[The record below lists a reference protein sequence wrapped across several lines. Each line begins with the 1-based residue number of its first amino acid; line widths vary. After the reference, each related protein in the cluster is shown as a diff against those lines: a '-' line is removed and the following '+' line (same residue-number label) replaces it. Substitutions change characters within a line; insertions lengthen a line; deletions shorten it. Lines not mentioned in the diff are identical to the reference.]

1 MRVIGRE
8 LLPLLTVF
16 AIAAAIVSV
25 FPYGAIGFKAR
36 TSSQPAPAA
45 AFITL
50 SAKEEETVMRSAKT
64 SWQGDAN
71 SCLRVRADLSFG
83 ELPAAKEE
91 SVLDVGERS
100 RPPCFRA
107 VDWAPP
113 PFLPSRAAPPLKP
126 IPPAETQKEDP
137 PFSRE
142 DLLSLGQFE

>member
-50 SAKEEETVMRSAKT
+50 SAKEEETAMRSAKT

>member
-1 MRVIGRE
+1 MRGIGRE

-50 SAKEEETVMRSAKT
+50 SAKEEETAMRSAKT

-100 RPPCFRA
+100 RPPCFRT
-107 VDWAPP
+107 VDWVPP

>member
-1 MRVIGRE
+1 MRGIWRE
-8 LLPLLTVF
+8 LLPILTVL

-25 FPYGAIGFKAR
+25 FPYDAIGFKAR
-36 TSSQPAPAA
+36 TPSQPAPAA

-50 SAKEEETVMRSAKT
+50 SAEEEETAMRSAKT
-64 SWQGDAN
+64 SWQGDAD
-71 SCLRVRADLSFG
+71 SSLRVRADLSFG

-100 RPPCFRA
+100 RPPCFRN

-126 IPPAETQKEDP
+126 IPPAEPQREDP
-137 PFSRE
+137 PFSKE